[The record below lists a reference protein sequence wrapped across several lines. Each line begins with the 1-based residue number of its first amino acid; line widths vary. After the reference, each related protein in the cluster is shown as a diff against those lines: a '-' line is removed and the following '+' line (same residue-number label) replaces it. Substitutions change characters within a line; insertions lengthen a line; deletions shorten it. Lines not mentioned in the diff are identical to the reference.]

1 MTRPKPE
8 LRPEAMPEPT
18 DPTEPADPAEPAEPA
33 EPSQHDCRIPAV
45 DGLPLGATTFE
56 PAGAGER
63 KAIVIASATGVP
75 RERYRPF
82 ARYLAQHGWSV
93 VTFDYRGIGDSR
105 TGRLSSLDH
114 TMYEWGA
121 KDIAGVI
128 SWIDQTWSPASI
140 GAVTHSIG
148 GQVLPFAPNHGRLG
162 GMLAIGSQKGY
173 WRLWRGFGSL
183 LCLTFFR
190 AIPLVVRLRGY
201 LPMRF
206 AGCEDLPP
214 KAALEWSRWGLHHDF
229 VDREG
234 RSLNHHHAAFTAP
247 ILALSFADD
256 PYAPPRA
263 VDKLLEFYRNAP
275 REHRHF
281 RPAQLGVKAI
291 GHSGFFAG
299 PASQP
304 LWREAS
310 RWLAQTV
317 R

>member
-1 MTRPKPE
+1 MTIER
-8 LRPEAMPEPT
+8 
-18 DPTEPADPAEPAEPA
+18 
-33 EPSQHDCRIPAV
+33 DCRIPAL
-45 DGLPLGATTFE
+45 DGLALGATTFE
-56 PAGAGER
+56 PATPAPR
-63 KAIVIASATGVP
+63 RAILIASATGVL
-75 RERYRPF
+75 RARYRPF
-82 ARYLAQHGWSV
+82 AQFLARAGWSV

-105 TGRLSSLDH
+105 TGRLRALDH

-128 SWIDQTWSPASI
+128 AWIDAHWAPSRIT
-140 GAVTHSIG
+140 AVAHSIG
-148 GQVLPFAPNHGRLG
+148 GQVLPFAANHDRLAG
-162 GMLAIGSQKGY
+162 LLAIGSQKGY
-173 WRLWRGFGSL
+173 WRLWRGFGAC
-183 LCLTFFR
+183 LCLAFFR
-190 AIPLVVRLRGY
+190 AIPLVVRLFGY

-214 KAALEWSRWGLHHDF
+214 KAALEWSRWGLAHDF

-234 RSLNHHHAAFTAP
+234 ASLNDRHAGFAAP

-263 VDKLLEFYRNAP
+263 VDKLLEFYSHAA

-281 RPAQLGVKAI
+281 LPAQLGVKAI

-304 LWREAS
+304 LWHEAS
-310 RWLAQTV
+310 AWLAQTAP
-317 R
+317 